1 MEPLEKCEGSSQL
14 SPEGRIVPS
23 GVGGSNPI
31 VPAQSWR
38 EPGFAH
44 VRSEDWVPG
53 SARVH
58 RKPHAVFTVGL
69 ACGRGVTASTV
80 CAL

>member
-1 MEPLEKCEGSSQL
+1 MNVEPLEKCEGSSQL
-14 SPEGRIVPS
+14 SPQGRIVPS

-44 VRSEDWVPG
+44 VRSED
-53 SARVH
+53 
-58 RKPHAVFTVGL
+58 
-69 ACGRGVTASTV
+69 
-80 CAL
+80 